1 MTNPSPKTHAHALAL
16 AADPDEDAIAK
27 LRARCARVDID
38 VGQVHD
44 DAHTE
49 RCRLRETRLANGW
62 PDPDVIPD
70 TRGLDPGTHR
80 AFARGQEWASDAP
93 GASGIRRCLK
103 AIERLER
110 EAHRLVLER
119 DYLRGLIDNA
129 DATLRMHNELAGLS
143 AVSFDAFVASMLA
156 DLRNVAAA
164 RAALDEA
171 VQAAVAKLD
180 TRTADAERAKV
191 LATALRVEAPEVRCL
206 PAAAALALLPAAPA
220 GLTAWVAPSTG
231 PRARQVAEVLNVGSW
246 FHVISPVVTAAIA
259 SYAPTDDAL
268 VAALIDDPV
277 AFDRHCR
284 DAVDRAENEQRAR
297 REAIAAAKSEA
308 RARAD
313 AEAYKSPGRPP
324 FAA

>member
-1 MTNPSPKTHAHALAL
+1 MTKSTAAQTHAHVHAV
-16 AADPDEDAIAK
+16 DPDDEPIAQ
-27 LRARCARVDID
+27 LRAGCARVDID
-38 VGQVHD
+38 LGHVHD

-62 PDPDVIPD
+62 PDPDAIPD

-80 AFARGQEWASDAP
+80 AFARGQERTSDAP

-103 AIERLER
+103 AIERLEK
-110 EAHRLVLER
+110 EAHRLVVER
-119 DYLRGLIDNA
+119 DYLRALIA
-129 DATLRMHNELAGLS
+129 DADGTLKMHAELASLS
-143 AVSFDAFVASMLA
+143 AVSFDAFVAGTLPGLK
-156 DLRNVAAA
+156 DIQAA

-171 VQAAVAKLD
+171 VQTTVAKLD
-180 TRTADAERAKV
+180 RRTADAERVKV
-191 LATALRVEAPEVRCL
+191 LAAALRVEAPEVRCL
-206 PAAAALALLPAAPA
+206 PAVAALALLPSAPD
-220 GLTAWVAPSTG
+220 GLAAWVAPSTG
-231 PRARQVAEVLNVGSW
+231 PRARRVAEILNVGSW
-246 FHVISPVVTAAIA
+246 VAVVSAVVVDAIA
-259 SYAPTDDAL
+259 SFAQTDDAL
-268 VAALIDDPV
+268 VAKLVGDPG